1 MNRRLPTRFERSGI
15 RLFQMA
21 LAAPLLLAEHNPLAA
36 LLVIGILEW
45 MLRHDW
51 SRPTVRGLTEEEWK
65 KVHEEARQQE
75 EFEQYVEQHVLIPRP
90 HE

>member
-1 MNRRLPTRFERSGI
+1 
-15 RLFQMA
+15 
-21 LAAPLLLAEHNPLAA
+21 

-45 MLRHDW
+45 VLRHDW
-51 SRPTVRGLTEEEWK
+51 SRPTVRGLTEQEWK